1 MLISEAMPETAAMQH
16 TLKAPATVA
25 GMGLFTGHHS
35 SITITPAAANAG
47 IRFRRTDVPGTP
59 EIPALVDYVVERP
72 RRTTLQT
79 PAASGPATSIECVE
93 HLLSALAGMGVDNA
107 LVEVAGPEVPACD
120 GSAQAF
126 VEAIKA
132 AGLLEQSAPRLP
144 LVITEPVTV
153 RDGEAMVAAFPSES
167 GETELMYV
175 LDHGPSSP
183 LPRQI
188 HTFTLSP
195 GVYVEQI
202 APART
207 FSLLSEAKAAWER
220 GLFRHLTP
228 KDMLVIGDQGPIE
241 NAYRFEGEPVKHKL
255 LDLLGDLS
263 LAGRP
268 ILGRI
273 VAVRSG
279 HALNQR
285 MARALLEQARPLSHP
300 AVERPKAAMDIR
312 SILRLLPH
320 RYPMILVDRV
330 LEIEADRRAVGVKN
344 VSINEP
350 FFQGH
355 YPGSPIMP
363 GVLIVEA
370 MCQLA
375 GLMLSHKLELA
386 GKVAVLLSLDKVK
399 LRKAVTPGDQLV
411 METETLKSSQRAGEV
426 QARAYV
432 SGELVAE
439 ALVKFLM
446 VDAESGY

>member
-1 MLISEAMPETAAMQH
+1 MPDSASMQQ
-16 TLKAPATVA
+16 TLKAPTAIS
-25 GMGLFTGHHS
+25 GMGLFTGHPS
-35 SITITPAAANAG
+35 SITIKPSEAGSG
-47 IRFRRTDVPGTP
+47 IRFRRADLPGSP
-59 EIPALVDYVVERP
+59 DIPALVDFVIERP
-72 RRTTLQT
+72 RRTTLQAPSNGNGGS
-79 PAASGPATSIECVE
+79 PASIECVE
-93 HLLSALAGMGVDNA
+93 HLLSALAGLGVDNA
-107 LVEVAGPEVPACD
+107 LIEVAGPEVPACD
-120 GSAQAF
+120 GSALAF
-126 VEAIKA
+126 VEAIRGV
-132 AGLLEQSAPRLP
+132 GLVEQSAPRSP
-144 LVITEPVTV
+144 LVITEPITV

-167 GETELMYV
+167 SETELMYV

-188 HTFTLSP
+188 HTFTLTP

-207 FSLLSEAKAAWER
+207 FSLLAEAKAAWER

-241 NAYRFEGEPVKHKL
+241 NAYRFDGEPVKHKL

-268 ILGRI
+268 IRGRV

-285 MARALLEQARPLSHP
+285 MARALLEQARPSTS
-300 AVERPKAAMDIR
+300 AVTERPKPAMDIR

-330 LEIEADRRAVGVKN
+330 LEIESDKRAVGVKN

-375 GLMLSHKLELA
+375 GLMLSHKLERT

-411 METETLKSSQRAGEV
+411 METETVKSTSRSGEV
-426 QARAYV
+426 QARSYV
-432 SGELVAE
+432 NGELVAE
-439 ALVKFLM
+439 ALVKFMM

>member
-1 MLISEAMPETAAMQH
+1 MAATMQH
-16 TLKAPATVA
+16 TLKAPAGVS
-25 GMGLFTGHHS
+25 GMGLFTGQAA
-35 SITITPAAANAG
+35 SIIIKPADAGSG
-47 IRFRRTDVPGTP
+47 IRFRRTDLPGVP
-59 EIPALVDYVVERP
+59 EIPALVDFVVDRP
-72 RRTTLQT
+72 RRTTLQ
-79 PAASGPATSIECVE
+79 AAPGATNGNGSPATIECVE
-93 HLLSALAGMGVDNA
+93 HLLSALAGLGVDNA
-107 LVEVAGPEVPACD
+107 LIEVAGPEIPACD
-120 GSAQAF
+120 GSALAF
-126 VEAIKA
+126 VDAIRS
-132 AGLLEQSAPRLP
+132 AGMVEQTAPRIP

-195 GVYVEQI
+195 GVYIEQI

-207 FSLLSEAKAAWER
+207 FSLLAEAKAAWEG

-241 NAYRFEGEPVKHKL
+241 NAYRFDGEPVKHKL

-285 MARALLEQARPLSHP
+285 MARALLEQARPAAH
-300 AVERPKAAMDIR
+300 AVTERPKPAMDIR

-330 LEIEADRRAVGVKN
+330 LEIESDKRAVGVKN

-375 GLMLSHKLELA
+375 GLMLSHKLERT

-411 METETLKSSQRAGEV
+411 METETVKSTNRSGEV
-426 QARAYV
+426 QARSYV